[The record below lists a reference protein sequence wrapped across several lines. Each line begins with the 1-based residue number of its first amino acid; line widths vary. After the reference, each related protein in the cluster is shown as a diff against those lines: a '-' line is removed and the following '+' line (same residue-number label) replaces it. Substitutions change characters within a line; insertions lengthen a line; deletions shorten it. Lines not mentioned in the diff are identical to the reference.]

1 MLFFLAG
8 AQPGSPLKRFA
19 ALPNSSHRYKTFV
32 YTHFTPPKLLSVVRM
47 RFLVQVLYSETL
59 AYDRFAP
66 FVLCAIVVEVL
77 PFLLR

>member
-1 MLFFLAG
+1 MLFFLAEDTTG
-8 AQPGSPLKRFA
+8 LSPLKRFA

-32 YTHFTPPKLLSVVRM
+32 YTHFTPPKLLFVV
-47 RFLVQVLYSETL
+47 RFLVQGLYSETL

>member
-8 AQPGSPLKRFA
+8 DTTGLSPLKRFA

-32 YTHFTPPKLLSVVRM
+32 YTHFTPPKLLFVVRM

-59 AYDRFAP
+59 AYDRFAL
-66 FVLCAIVVEVL
+66 FVLCASSQCS
-77 PFLLR
+77 